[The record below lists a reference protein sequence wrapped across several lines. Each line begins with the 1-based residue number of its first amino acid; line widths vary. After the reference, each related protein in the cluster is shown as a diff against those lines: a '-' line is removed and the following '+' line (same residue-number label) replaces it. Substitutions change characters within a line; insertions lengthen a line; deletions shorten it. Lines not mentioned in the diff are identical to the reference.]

1 MSDFQGVKGMLSML
15 SKRSLIVIVA
25 LAVVCAMVAVP
36 LFGSAARKAQG
47 ANGVKDFTILQ
58 TNDEHSNV
66 YPYDLAFDYP
76 GNPTTGAFSRVAKT
90 MGDIKAAKLAAGE
103 PVLTLSSGDWS
114 QGTLFSW
121 LETGAAPELF
131 LFQQMG
137 YDAVTLGNHD
147 IELGPQ
153 YLEAELAAA
162 KAAGVNLP
170 VLSSNITFSNY
181 PPAPG
186 DADEG
191 LYAFYRNT
199 ETAGLYIQRYATKV
213 LSPGLKVG
221 MFGLLGVDAEA
232 VAPGAAPLTFGNVPG
247 DPEDPMSFVN
257 RVITAQNMVDTLRT
271 TESCDVVVCLSHMG
285 TYEEKQLA
293 DYVPG
298 IDVIMGGHSHDL
310 IYPAIIQGPGS
321 TIIVQAKANA
331 EYLGELELQYDP
343 GVASGP
349 KVTVRNSRA
358 IHMDQSVGTDAG
370 IDGIVNG
377 FVAAINGALGF
388 DCLGPY
394 AETDLFGDGG
404 FSLTNGPSMS
414 ETNIGDLITDT
425 YLAMV
430 NQLQPPPTAPTR
442 LAFGPDGFIRAGVV
456 KGAAGIFS
464 FYDLYRTL
472 PLGGSPYDLT
482 TPGYPLVSFYLFGA
496 EIQGVMNMVLDM
508 NRSDF
513 FLQVSGMKYSYDP
526 NAAEGDKIKSLTV
539 DNGAGAYEPIQPATL
554 YKLATD
560 YGAGSFLVSFGLY
573 PRDNAGAQV
582 LPTPTEPDPMKGF
595 IVYQDPPANT
605 VELKAWQA
613 LTTVVANFPD
623 LDGDFLPNIPP
634 TYSTTQGRIT
644 RLNSVPTITTLSPAG
659 KTAGDAGFTL
669 TVNGTNFVAG
679 SKVRWNGADLT
690 TTYVS
695 ATRLTATVPAA
706 DIANVGTADVTV
718 FNPAPGGG
726 ISNVKTFTVNA
737 PRPADNS
744 TWYLAEGS
752 TAWGFDCYIS
762 IENPNNE
769 AVTASI
775 GYMTDSGQVDAG
787 EVNLPANSQTT
798 VNPRD
803 TLWDTDF
810 STKVECKEGKT
821 IAVDRTMTWAPPGAG
836 AGVAGDGHCSIGVT
850 SPATNWYL
858 AEGSSA
864 WGFECWLLIQNPN
877 ATEATCQVAYM
888 IEGANPKVFE
898 KKIPANSRKTYNMAS
913 DIGAADASIMV
924 ESDIPVIPERAM
936 YRNNRQ
942 MGHDSIGTAAPALS
956 YYLAEGTTDHGFT
969 AYVLV
974 QNPNPTDTDVTITYM
989 TSSGA
994 VPQAPFTMPSTSRKT
1009 IRVNDVMPGT
1019 DFSTQ
1024 VTGSQPIIAE
1034 RAMYWGEGTEAGEAS
1049 HGSIGLAAPHTTFYL
1064 PDGRAGDGYETY
1076 TLVMNPNATE
1086 VTVEISY
1093 LTPDGKGNVT
1103 FEEMITANSRKTF
1116 SMADKGISGRAAV
1129 MVTCKTSDKKI
1140 MVERAMYW
1148 NSRGAGTDTI
1158 GGYDN

>member
-1 MSDFQGVKGMLSML
+1 MLRML

-25 LAVVCAMVAVP
+25 VAVVCAMVAVP
-36 LFGSAARKAQG
+36 LFGSVARKAQ
-47 ANGVKDFTILQ
+47 ANGGVKDFTILQ
-58 TNDEHSNV
+58 TNDEHSQV
-66 YPYDLAFDYP
+66 YPYDLAYDYSVP
-76 GNPTTGAFSRVAKT
+76 GNPTTGAFSRIAKT
-90 MGDIKAAKLAAGE
+90 MGDIKTAKTLAGE
-103 PVLTLSSGDWS
+103 PVLTFSSGDWS
-114 QGTLFSW
+114 QGSLFSW
-121 LETGAAPELF
+121 LETSAAPELT
-131 LFQQMG
+131 LFQLMG
-137 YDAVTLGNHD
+137 YDAVTIGNHD
-147 IELGPQ
+147 VELGPG
-153 YLEAELAAA
+153 YLEDELTAA
-162 KAAGVNLP
+162 KAAGVDLP
-170 VLSSNITFSNY
+170 VLSSNITFSNN
-181 PPAPG
+181 PPAPAS
-186 DADEG
+186 ADYG
-191 LYAFYRNT
+191 LYTNFYSSIDVQR
-199 ETAGLYIQRYATKV
+199 ADLKIQRYATKV
-213 LSPGLKVG
+213 LSNGLKVG

-232 VAPGAAPLTFGNVPG
+232 VAPGAAPLTFGNIPG

-285 TYEEKQLA
+285 TYEETQLA

-298 IDVIMGGHSHDL
+298 IDVILGGHSHDL
-310 IYPAIIQGPGS
+310 IYPAIIRGPGS
-321 TIIVQAKANA
+321 TIIVQAKCNA
-331 EYLGELELQYDP
+331 EYLGELELKYDP
-343 GVASGP
+343 NVATGP

-358 IHMDQSVGTDAG
+358 IHIDQSVAADPG
-370 IDGIVNG
+370 IDFIVGN
-377 FVAAINGALGF
+377 FLAAIQGALGF
-388 DCLGPY
+388 DSLAAY
-394 AETDLFGDGG
+394 AETDLSGDGG
-404 FSLTNGPSMS
+404 FSLVNGPSMS
-414 ETNIGDLITDT
+414 ETNVGDLVTDT

-430 NQLQPPPTAPTR
+430 NTLQPTPTYPPTR
-442 LAFGPDGFIRAGVV
+442 LAFEADGVIRSGVV
-456 KGAAGIFS
+456 KGATGVFS
-464 FYDLYRTL
+464 FYDLYRTI

-482 TPGYPLVSFYLFGA
+482 TPGYPLVSYYLFGA
-496 EIQGVMNMVLDM
+496 EIEGVMNMVLDM

-513 FLQVSGMKYSYDP
+513 FLQVSGMKYTYDP
-526 NAAEGDKIKSLTV
+526 NAAEGEKLKSLTV
-539 DNGAGAYEPIQPATL
+539 DNGAGVYEPIQPWTL
-554 YKLATD
+554 YKLATN
-560 YGAGSFLVSFGLY
+560 YYAGSFMVSFGLY
-573 PRDNAGAQV
+573 PRDGTGAQV
-582 LPTPTEPDPMKGF
+582 LPTPADPDPMKGF
-595 IVYQDPPANT
+595 IVYQDPPVFT

-613 LTTVVANFPD
+613 LATVVASFPD

-659 KTAGDAGFTL
+659 KTAGDAGFNL

-679 SKVRWNGADLT
+679 SKVRWNGANLT

-695 ATRLTATVPAA
+695 ATKLTAVVPAA

-726 ISNVKTFTVNA
+726 TSDARTFTVNA
-737 PRPADNS
+737 PQPADNS
-744 TWYLAEGS
+744 TWYLAEGTS
-752 TAWGFDCYIS
+752 AWGFDCYIT
-762 IENPNNE
+762 IENPNDT
-769 AVTASI
+769 AVSATVT
-775 GYMTDSGQVDAG
+775 YMTDTGPMPGGDID
-787 EVNLPANSQTT
+787 LPANSQVTI
-798 VNPRD
+798 NPESV
-803 TLWDTDF
+803 LGEMDF
-810 STKVECKEGKT
+810 STYVECKEGKT
-821 IAVDRTMTWAPPGAG
+821 IAVDRTMAWAPSGAG

-850 SPATNWYL
+850 SPAATWYL

-898 KKIPANSRKTYNMAS
+898 KKIPANSRKTYNMAN

-924 ESDIPVIPERAM
+924 ESDVPVISERAM

-942 MGHDSIGTAAPALS
+942 MGHDSIGTNAPALS
-956 YYLAEGTTDHGFT
+956 YYLAEGTTDYGFT
-969 AYVLV
+969 TYVLV

-1064 PDGRAGDGYETY
+1064 PDGQAGDGYETY
-1076 TLVMNPNATE
+1076 TLVMNPNDTD

-1103 FEEMITANSRKTF
+1103 FEEMVTANSRKTF
-1116 SMADKGISGRAAV
+1116 SMADRGINGRAAV
-1129 MVTCKTSDKKI
+1129 MVTSKTADKKI

-1148 NSRGAGTDTI
+1148 NGRGAGTDTI
-1158 GGYDN
+1158 GGYND